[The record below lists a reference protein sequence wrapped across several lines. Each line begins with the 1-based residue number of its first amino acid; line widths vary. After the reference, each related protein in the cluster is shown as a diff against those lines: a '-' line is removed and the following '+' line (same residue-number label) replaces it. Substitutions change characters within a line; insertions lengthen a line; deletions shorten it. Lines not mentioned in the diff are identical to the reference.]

1 MANVVI
7 HNLEHQKIEKLEV
20 PDELSSLFE
29 YFWKVTWDVPE
40 AKHKVQ
46 KILTEPKADI
56 YIEQDQGIWR
66 LSEIRRT
73 VFEYRLA
80 GQGAVF
86 GIKLRPA
93 SQHLFLS
100 GASEVSLKDFPKV
113 NFDSDFES
121 IVVGINDYLSE
132 FSLLVTREMH
142 LVNQILD
149 RLSGENR
156 LNSVAEVIDKFDI
169 EPRQIQRLFQKHI
182 GLSLKWIICRY
193 RSLEAVVLA
202 KEQDPDWRAIAYDL
216 GYSDQSHFIRDFKE
230 NCGVTPNG
238 YNRLYRESISA

>member
-7 HNLEHQKIEKLEV
+7 HNLEHQKIEKLDV
-20 PDELSSLFE
+20 PNELSSLFE
-29 YFWKVTWDVPE
+29 YFWKVTWDVPD
-40 AKHKVQ
+40 AKYKVQ

-56 YIEQDQGIWR
+56 YIEQDSGIWK

-73 VFEYRLA
+73 IFEYKLA

-93 SQHLFLS
+93 SQYMFLS
-100 GASEVSLKDFPKV
+100 GGDDISLRHFPAV

-121 IVVGINDYLSE
+121 IVVAINDYLFE
-132 FSLLVTREMH
+132 LSLSVTREMR
-142 LVNQILD
+142 LVNQVLG
-149 RLSGENR
+149 RLSGVNR
-156 LNSVAEVIDKFDI
+156 LNSVTEVLDEFDV

-193 RSLEAVVLA
+193 RSLEAVMLS

-230 NCGVTPNG
+230 NCGMTPND
-238 YNRLYRESISA
+238 YNRLYRESIST